1 MTWLNGTSS
10 WLYYQDINSQIR
22 EFGLDDYRDYIGGRN
37 GSNGPLGLALTGAGI
52 GTARWWLLSDG
63 SEVLE
68 IYFQVSGG
76 TLHGKLYLEYA
87 WTSDTYAVDG
97 TSNSFSE
104 GAALTSTVIHQNN
117 STLVLLA

>member
-1 MTWLNGTSS
+1 VTWLNGTSS

-22 EFGLDDYRDYIGGRN
+22 EFGLDDYRDYIGWRD
-37 GSNGPLGLALTGAGI
+37 GSNGALSLALTGTGI
-52 GTARWWLLSDG
+52 GTARWWLRSDG

-97 TSNSFSE
+97 TPNSVSE
-104 GAALTSTVIHQNN
+104 GAALTSTVIHQTN
-117 STLVLLA
+117 STMVLLA